1 MFHKETISQ
10 KRMVLPENQFN
21 CQQIQ
26 GVKYTK
32 IHRIDFF
39 KRNSSQQ
46 GKPLALT
53 VKLQACNFIKKRPQ
67 PRCFPLNIAKF
78 LRAAILKN
86 IC

>member
-10 KRMVLPENQFN
+10 KRMVFAENQFN
-21 CQQIQ
+21 CKQIQ

-32 IHRIDFF
+32 IHRNQFF

-53 VKLQACNFIKKRPQ
+53 VKLQTCNFIKKRPQ
-67 PRCFPLNIAKF
+67 HRCFPLNIAKF
-78 LRAAILKN
+78 LRAPILKN